1 MQKWEYLFLTVFRVG
16 DVWKVGIV
24 NGKEIP
30 KWIQGVSLYDFVNER
45 GEEGWELISA
55 SFSPIFTDLAHV
67 DSEDYRLVMK
77 RPKG

>member
-1 MQKWEYLFLTVFRVG
+1 MQKWEYLFMTIFRVG
-16 DVWKVGIV
+16 DAWKVGIV

-45 GEEGWELISA
+45 GEEGWELVSVN
-55 SFSPIFTDLAHV
+55 FSPIFTDLAHV

>member
-55 SFSPIFTDLAHV
+55 NFSPSSPILPTWILRITAW
-67 DSEDYRLVMK
+67 
-77 RPKG
+77 